1 MTFMKKLTRRCYI
14 GTNLILAALF
24 ANVLLFGG
32 YLDMGSAFTAGLAT
46 GLGVGWLIYALV
58 GWLELRR
65 PGRSY
70 DERSAA
76 IATKAASVSFAL
88 LVLALAIGAALLR
101 SQTLEL
107 KLSAA
112 ELCGLLLNGAMASYG
127 ISAFAL
133 SKKM

>member
-1 MTFMKKLTRRCYI
+1 MIFMKKLTRRFYI
-14 GTNLILAALF
+14 GMNLALAALF
-24 ANVLLFGG
+24 ANVLLFGR
-32 YLDMGSAFTAGLAT
+32 YLVMGSAFTAGLAT

-65 PGRSY
+65 PGRGY

-76 IATKAASVSFAL
+76 IAAKAGSVSFAL
-88 LVLALAIGAALLR
+88 LVLALAVGAALLR
-101 SQTLEL
+101 SQALEL
-107 KLSAA
+107 TISAA

-127 ISAFAL
+127 ISAFVL

>member
-1 MTFMKKLTRRCYI
+1 MIFMKKLTKRLYI
-14 GTNLILAALF
+14 GMNLVLAALF

-32 YLDMGSAFTAGLAT
+32 YMDMGSAFTAGLAT

-76 IATKAASVSFAL
+76 IAAKAGSVSFAL

-101 SQTLEL
+101 SQALGL
-107 KLSAA
+107 RISAA
-112 ELCGLLLNGAMASYG
+112 ELCGLLLNIAMASYG

-133 SKKM
+133 SKRM